1 MSATDLLAR
10 SNIAPAPPVGESDS
24 GRATATRWMIFN
36 AVGLAG
42 LVVQL
47 VVVALLVRVF
57 EFHYLIGTALG
68 VEAAVL
74 HNFIW
79 HQRWTWRDRPARSRR
94 AVATRLVQFHLLNGV
109 VSLTGN
115 VVITML
121 LTGLVGIDPV
131 IANLIAIVGCSF
143 INFAASNAMVFR
155 RRTRGWV
162 SALAI
167 GCVAAAVTPSAE
179 AGPPVAAA
187 AAWTAYEKQVDAQ
200 YEASQSTFFALDRQS
215 RASGWRADVLHGQPV
230 LFKVETPG
238 VADGKIHHWIGA
250 VFIPGMSVPTAV
262 DRIQQGAGHESEHYE
277 DVLASHLIER
287 SGDKLR
293 VFMKLRRTNLITV
306 TYNTEH
312 AVEYKRISGT
322 RATARS
328 VATKIAELANAGTPE
343 ERERSSDDDNGFLW
357 RLNAYWRYEAV
368 PGGMIIECESVSLSR
383 AVPLLVRPVA
393 NPIVDRVAR
402 ESLNRT
408 LTGLRTLLAAKAPGA
423 SVNHSGERSAGASQ
437 LLISAISNSFG
448 HSFPVTNSRSPAAS

>member
-10 SNIAPAPPVGESDS
+10 SNMAPAPPLGQSDAVR
-24 GRATATRWMIFN
+24 GTAKRWMIFN
-36 AVGLAG
+36 AVGLVG

-47 VVVALLVRVF
+47 AVVALLVRVF
-57 EFHYLIGTALG
+57 ELHYLLATAIG
-68 VEAAVL
+68 VESAVL
-74 HNFIW
+74 HNFVW

-109 VSLTGN
+109 VSLTAN
-115 VVITML
+115 VVIAMV

-131 IANLIAIVGCSF
+131 IANLIAVVGCSF

-155 RRTRGWV
+155 RRPRGWT

-167 GCVAAAVTPSAE
+167 LCVAATLTPSAE
-179 AGPPVAAA
+179 AGPPAAAA
-187 AAWTAYEKQVDAQ
+187 AAWTAYQKQVDAQ
-200 YEASQSTFFALDRQS
+200 YEASQPAHDSFFALDRQPH
-215 RASGWRADVLHGQPV
+215 ASGWRADVLRGQPV

-306 TYNTEH
+306 TYDTEH

-343 ERERSSDDDNGFLW
+343 ERERSADDDNGFLW

-368 PGGMIIECESVSLSR
+368 PGGLIIECESVSLSR

-408 LTGLRTLLAAKAPGA
+408 LTGLRTLLAAKLPG
-423 SVNHSGERSAGASQ
+423 
-437 LLISAISNSFG
+437 
-448 HSFPVTNSRSPAAS
+448 

>member
-1 MSATDLLAR
+1 MSATNLLAGR
-10 SNIAPAPPVGESDS
+10 NMGPAPPVGEAGSARGS
-24 GRATATRWMIFN
+24 AKRWIIFN
-36 AVGLAG
+36 VVGLAG

-47 VVVALLVRVF
+47 AVVALLVRVF
-57 EFHYLIGTALG
+57 EFHYLIATALG
-68 VEAAVL
+68 VESAVL
-74 HNFIW
+74 HNFMW
-79 HQRWTWRDRPARSRR
+79 HQRWTWADRPAHTRR
-94 AVATRLVQFHLLNGV
+94 AVAARLMHFHLLNGA
-109 VSLTGN
+109 VSLAGN
-115 VVITML
+115 VVITMI
-121 LTGLVGIDPV
+121 LTGLLGIDPV

-143 INFAASNAMVFR
+143 INFAASNAIVFR
-155 RRTRGWV
+155 HRTAGWV

-167 GCVAAAVTPSAE
+167 VCLAAAVAPSAE
-179 AGPPVAAA
+179 AGPPAAAA
-187 AAWTAYEKQVDAQ
+187 AAWTAYEKQVDAY
-200 YEASQSTFFALDRQS
+200 YEASQSAHDSFFALDRQPH
-215 RASGWRADVLHGQPV
+215 AKGWRADVLHGQPV

-312 AVEYKRISGT
+312 AVEYKRISAT

-343 ERERSSDDDNGFLW
+343 ERERSADDDNGFLW

-368 PGGMIIECESVSLSR
+368 PGGLIIECESVSLSR

-408 LTGLRTLLAAKAPGA
+408 LTGLRTLLTAKVPG
-423 SVNHSGERSAGASQ
+423 
-437 LLISAISNSFG
+437 
-448 HSFPVTNSRSPAAS
+448 

>member
-1 MSATDLLAR
+1 MSATDVVAG
-10 SNIAPAPPVGESDS
+10 SNMAPAPPGGQSDS
-24 GRATATRWMIFN
+24 VGGTARRWIIFN

-47 VVVALLVRVF
+47 AVVALLVRVF
-57 EFHYLIGTALG
+57 EFHYLIATALG
-68 VEAAVL
+68 VESAVL

-94 AVATRLVQFHLLNGV
+94 AVATRLVHFHLLNGV
-109 VSLTGN
+109 VSLAGN
-115 VVITML
+115 VVITMV

-131 IANLIAIVGCSF
+131 IANLIAIVGCSL
-143 INFAASNAMVFR
+143 INFVASNAMVFP
-155 RRTRGWV
+155 RRTRGWL

-167 GCVAAAVTPSAE
+167 VWVAAAVTPSAE
-179 AGPPVAAA
+179 AGPPAAAA
-187 AAWTAYEKQVDAQ
+187 AAWTAYEKQVDAH
-200 YEASQSTFFALDRQS
+200 YEASQSAHDSFFALDRQAH
-215 RASGWRADVLHGQPV
+215 ASGWRADVLHGQPV

-312 AVEYKRISGT
+312 AVEYKRISAT

-343 ERERSSDDDNGFLW
+343 ERERSADDDNGFLW
-357 RLNAYWRYEAV
+357 QLNAYWRYEAV
-368 PGGMIIECESVSLSR
+368 AGGMIIECESVSLSR

-408 LTGLRTLLAAKAPGA
+408 LTGLRTLLAAKMPG
-423 SVNHSGERSAGASQ
+423 
-437 LLISAISNSFG
+437 
-448 HSFPVTNSRSPAAS
+448 